1 MSGNEQFQKKQK
13 QETDIFLKAHL
24 HEFLIWAAG
33 GVYNADQKLYSKKNK
48 NWFDTYRNLIVQD
61 TDPSRKY

>member
-33 GVYNADQKLYSKKNK
+33 GVYNADQKLYSKKTK
-48 NWFDTYRNLIVQD
+48 N
-61 TDPSRKY
+61 